1 VGSAGGREL
10 ETLNSILSAV
20 KIAVGL
26 GLVIFIHELG
36 HFLMAKWNG
45 VKVEKFSI
53 GFGPTLFGFRR
64 GETEYVIAALPL
76 GGFVKML
83 GEGPDDEANKSTDP
97 RAYPNKSVSARMAI
111 ISAGVI
117 MNVFLAFGCFAFYY
131 ANPRLEQPPNLG
143 SISAGTP
150 AYLAG
155 FRPGDEIVAI
165 DGRGDLGYADLL
177 EKVVLSSSGQVIHF
191 RVRRPGQAELI
202 DIDLEASREGTS
214 DRPTIG
220 VIAGHSL
227 EVLGFRAPAGMEGPP
242 KYDAVPDKEFQS
254 KVDVVASGGPGGE
267 APKPLANAL
276 EYDRLLTTYRDR
288 PLTFHIERR
297 AVVENESTERV
308 LESHDLM
315 VPPNYFVDFGVRLTM
330 EPITAVRKDSPAETA
345 GFRKGDR
352 IKTVDGISDFDPMQ
366 LPEICYRKAGKPMIF
381 EIERP
386 TPAGIHNTVTLTVT
400 PEDRTP
406 YRTPERLVQERE
418 NEPVDVPGLGFCFL
432 VHPSIVAVREGSP
445 AARAGLKP
453 GDVISSL
460 TLKTVEPAEKP
471 GAKPKTD
478 SFTFT
483 FKDRT
488 SSWFSAFIRMQSRQ
502 YQEIELVVNNAST
515 PVKIMPERDTS
526 WLYSYRGLEF
536 QGMRRTLPGQGF
548 TQALKSGYD
557 RTIQTVLLVYSTF
570 RSLVQRRVSPKN
582 LGGPIMIFQMGYG
595 AAGAKFSVLVYFLGI
610 LSINLAVLNFL
621 PIPPLDGGQMVFL
634 VAEKVRGRPLP
645 DSAVLAGSYF
655 GLFLVLCL
663 MVFVTYQDIYRL
675 IFGPL

>member
-1 VGSAGGREL
+1 L
-10 ETLNSILSAV
+10 ETLNSLFSAV

-117 MNVFLAFGCFAFYY
+117 MNVFLAYACFAFYY
-131 ANPRLEQPPNLG
+131 ANPRLEQPPVLG
-143 SISAGTP
+143 SVSAGTP

-155 FRPGDEIVAI
+155 LQPGDEIVSI

-191 RVRRPGQAELI
+191 RVKRPGQTGLI
-202 DIDLEASREGTS
+202 DIDLEASREGGS

-227 EVLGFRAPAGMEGPP
+227 DILDFRGPAGMADPP
-242 KYDAVPDKEFQS
+242 KYDPVPDKEFQS
-254 KVDVVASGGPGGE
+254 KGDVVVSGGPVGE
-267 APKPLANAL
+267 TPTPLANAF
-276 EYDRLLTTYRDR
+276 EYDRLINTNRDR
-288 PLTFHIERR
+288 PLMFHVERR
-297 AVVENESTERV
+297 AIEENESTGRV
-308 LESHDLM
+308 LESHDLT
-315 VPPNYFVDFGVRLTM
+315 VPRNYFVDFGARLTM
-330 EPITAVRKDSPAETA
+330 EPISAVRKDSPAQSA

-352 IKTVDGISDFDPMQ
+352 IKRVDGKDDFDPMQ
-366 LPEICYRKAGKPMIF
+366 LPEMCFVKAGKAMTF
-381 EIERP
+381 LVERP

-400 PEDRTP
+400 PEDRAP
-406 YRTPERLVQERE
+406 YRRPERFVQERE
-418 NEPVDVPGLGFCFL
+418 NEPVDVPGLGLCYP
-432 VHPSIVAVREGSP
+432 VHPSIVSVRSDSP

-460 TLKTVEPAEKP
+460 TFKTVEPGEKP
-471 GAKPKTD
+471 GDKPKTD
-478 SFTFT
+478 SMTFS

-488 SSWFSAFIRMQSRQ
+488 TSWFSAFIRLQARQ
-502 YQEIELVVNNAST
+502 YQEVELVVNNGST
-515 PVKIMPERDTS
+515 PVKIMPERDLS
-526 WLYSYRGLEF
+526 WIYSYRGFEF
-536 QGMRRTLPGQGF
+536 QGQRRTLPGQGF
-548 TQALKSGYD
+548 TQAMKSGYD
-557 RTIQTVLLVYSTF
+557 RTIQTVMLVYSTF
-570 RSLVQRRVSPKN
+570 RSLVQRRVSPKH

-595 AAGAKFSVLVYFLGI
+595 AAGARFSVLVYFLGI

-634 VAEKVRGRPLP
+634 IAEKVRGRPLP

-655 GLFLVLCL
+655 GLALVLCL

-675 IFGPL
+675 IFGML

>member
-1 VGSAGGREL
+1 MES
-10 ETLNSILSAV
+10 LNSLFSAV

-83 GEGPDDEANKSTDP
+83 GEGPEDEANKSTDP

-117 MNVFLAFGCFAFYY
+117 MNVFLAFACFAFYY
-131 ANPRLEQPPNLG
+131 ANPRLEQPPVLG
-143 SISAGTP
+143 GVSAGTP

-155 FRPGDEIVAI
+155 LLPGDEIVAI
-165 DGRGDLGYADLL
+165 DGRRDLGYADLL
-177 EKVVLSSSGQVIHF
+177 EKVVMSSSGQVIHF
-191 RVRRPGQAELI
+191 LVKRPGQPELI
-202 DIDLEASREGTS
+202 RIDLEASREGGS

-227 EVLGFRAPAGMEGPP
+227 DILDFRPPAGMTDPP
-242 KYDAVPDKEFQS
+242 KYDAVPDKELQS
-254 KVDVVASGGPGGE
+254 KGDVVASGAPPGE
-267 APKPLANAL
+267 AQAPLTTAP
-276 EYDRLLTTYRDR
+276 EYDRMLMRYRES
-288 PLTFHIERR
+288 PLTFHVERR
-297 AVVENESTERV
+297 AIKEDQSTSRV
-308 LESHDLM
+308 LESHDLT
-315 VPPNYFVDFGVRLTM
+315 VPPNHFVDFGARLTM
-330 EPITAVRKDSPAETA
+330 EPISAVRKDSPAESA

-352 IKTVDGISDFDPMQ
+352 IKKFDGQDDFDPMQ
-366 LPEICYRKAGKPMIF
+366 LPELCYRKAGKAVTF
-381 EIERP
+381 LVDRP
-386 TPAGIHNTVTLTVT
+386 TSSGIHNTVTLTVT
-400 PEDRTP
+400 PDDSAP

-418 NEPVDVPGLGFCFL
+418 NEPVDVPGLGFCYP
-432 VHPSIVAVREGSP
+432 VTPSIVAVRSNSP
-445 AARAGLKP
+445 AERAGLKP

-478 SFTFT
+478 SYTFN
-483 FKDRT
+483 FKDR
-488 SSWFSAFIRMQSRQ
+488 SASWFSAFIRMQSRQ
-502 YQEIELVVNNAST
+502 YQAVELVVNNGST
-515 PVKIMPERDTS
+515 PVKIMPERDLT
-526 WLYSYRGLEF
+526 WFHAYRGFEF
-536 QGMRRTLPGQGF
+536 QGQRRTLPGQGF
-548 TQALKSGYD
+548 TQAMKSGYD
-557 RTIQTVLLVYSTF
+557 RTIQTVMLVYSTF
-570 RSLVQRRVSPKN
+570 RSLIQRRVSPKH

-595 AAGAKFSVLVYFLGI
+595 AAGARFSVLVYFLGI

-634 VAEKVRGRPLP
+634 IAEKVRGRPLP
-645 DSAVLAGSYF
+645 DSAVIAGSWV
-655 GLFLVLCL
+655 GLILVLCL

-675 IFGPL
+675 FMG